1 MISNIKNILQHPNF
15 IIGIILNVIF
25 TYLLVYLSRNPT
37 NKNNYRKYVYAAC
50 MLWFVTNTVLAIE
63 ISLDKK
69 INPNFRF
76 FFVIIQLAYIYYL
89 YHVYTYVNNKN
100 KDFKYDSH
108 QMTHM
113 NIVVILVWVS
123 SILYFVKLIGIANND
138 FIKSIGNKQNIE
150 YLKQQGNQQQGN
162 QQQGNQQQGNQQQ
175 GNQQQGFLKQQ
186 QGNQQQG
193 FLKQQQG
200 NQQQQEPGRNLL
212 NMKNKVS
219 YNKIDKLLNK
229 SKDLR
234 EQTNKNLF

>member
-1 MISNIKNILQHPNF
+1 MVSNIKNILQHPNF

-25 TYLLVYLSRNPT
+25 TYLLVYLSRYPT

-50 MLWFVTNTVLAIE
+50 ILWFVINTVLAIE

-89 YHVYTYVNNKN
+89 FHVYTYVNNTN

-108 QMTHM
+108 QMSHM

-123 SILYFVKLIGIANND
+123 SILYFIKLIGIANND
-138 FIKSIGNKQNIE
+138 FIKSFGNKQTTE
-150 YLKQQGNQQQGN
+150 YLKQQQQGFLKQQQ
-162 QQQGNQQQGNQQQ
+162 QQQ

-186 QGNQQQG
+186 QGNQQQ
-193 FLKQQQG
+193 
-200 NQQQQEPGRNLL
+200 EPGKNLL
-212 NMKNKVS
+212 NMKDKIS

>member
-150 YLKQQGNQQQGN
+150 YLKQQGNQQQ
-162 QQQGNQQQGNQQQ
+162 
-175 GNQQQGFLKQQ
+175 QQQGFLKQQQQQGNQQ

-212 NMKNKVS
+212 NMKDKIS